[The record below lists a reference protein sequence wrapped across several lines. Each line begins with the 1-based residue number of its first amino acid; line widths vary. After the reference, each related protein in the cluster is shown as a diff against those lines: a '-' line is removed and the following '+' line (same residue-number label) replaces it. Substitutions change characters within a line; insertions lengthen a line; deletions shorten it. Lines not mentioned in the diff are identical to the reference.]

1 MVKKF
6 GIDKLKPKR
15 ALVASHTKIPRDDS
29 REKVDESMYRN
40 IIGSLLYLTAKKPD
54 IAFVVEIG
62 QGVLR
67 TTRVLWVLY
76 VAVMDEIGA
85 FLIAPTV
92 PYKTSVSDAPSAS
105 VCPPHSSNIGSS
117 PIGLL
122 IDSPV
127 DDFTFN
133 AFDSFIDPI
142 VPDIS
147 LILLIQLMILLTCL
161 LQPSLSL
168 LCPYSCWYNFN

>member
-1 MVKKF
+1 MHELLRHPRRPFVTQSNS
-6 GIDKLKPKR
+6 IPPK
-15 ALVASHTKIPRDDS
+15 S
-29 REKVDESMYRN
+29 N
-40 IIGSLLYLTAKKPD
+40 IAT
-54 IAFVVEIG
+54 F
-62 QGVLR
+62 
-67 TTRVLWVLY
+67 
-76 VAVMDEIGA
+76 
-85 FLIAPTV
+85 IAPTV
-92 PYKTSVSDAPSAS
+92 PYKTSISDAPSAS

-168 LCPYSCWYNFN
+168 LCPYSCRYNFN

>member
-54 IAFVVEIG
+54 IAFVVEVCDHYQFDPRASYIHYDKRIFKYILGTLEYGLWYPFDLPQCLLVTVMQIG

-67 TTRVLWVLY
+67 TTRVLWV
-76 VAVMDEIGA
+76 VD
-85 FLIAPTV
+85 FLFWAI
-92 PYKTSVSDAPSAS
+92 
-105 VCPPHSSNIGSS
+105 
-117 PIGLL
+117 
-122 IDSPV
+122 
-127 DDFTFN
+127 
-133 AFDSFIDPI
+133 
-142 VPDIS
+142 
-147 LILLIQLMILLTCL
+147 ILLHGLARNKIVY
-161 LQPSLSL
+161 LSL
-168 LCPYSCWYNFN
+168 